1 MHSPDKHEALERRME
16 SLGIFEEDLIE
27 KFIRGTGS
35 GGQKINKTSSCVFL
49 LHPSTGIK
57 IKVQRDRSRKINRF
71 LAREELCR
79 RLETKAQSESL
90 ARQNARE
97 KKRRR
102 HRPAAPAPGPAIS
115 KKNAATGKKNR
126 TGVVPGHRISPFR
139 LNTLSPFRKLSPC
152 RPTSISSPTFWNMA
166 RNEATAP
173 VPEP

>member
-1 MHSPDKHEALERRME
+1 MHSPDKREALERRMA

-102 HRPAAPAPGPAIS
+102 HRRPGVRA
-115 KKNAATGKKNR
+115 R
-126 TGVVPGHRISPFR
+126 
-139 LNTLSPFRKLSPC
+139 
-152 RPTSISSPTFWNMA
+152 A
-166 RNEATAP
+166 RNIEKKRRHGQKKQNRRRPGTQD
-173 VPEP
+173 